1 VHRTLLPTYRLTVLP
16 TLGVALLLALGTAP
30 PLRAQ
35 TANVV
40 VRETDAGPAVAGA
53 IVRLY
58 QGDSV
63 IAQGLTGESGRA
75 TLRAGGAGRFTIR
88 VSRIGYAVSPPTPIE
103 LAIGETRSV
112 ELAFMSERI
121 HLPEL
126 VVQGRTSCGKSPA
139 ERAMAATL
147 WEQIRQALTATT
159 ISERAGLALRSRK
172 LERTLSLG
180 GAVVEE
186 RLSEPRVTGSRPF
199 VPLPLEVLARE
210 GYVLT
215 DGDSVVFRAPDADVL
230 LSESFVGS
238 HCFGVTAPPAD
249 STRVGLTFE
258 PTRERQVADIRGVLW
273 VDRRTLELRRLEFRY
288 VARGSEVQVT
298 ASRGHL
304 EFDRLPNGEWYIRS
318 WMVRMP
324 QIERTQTGTTYR
336 DAVAGYREHGGS
348 AEPLRGAGIVAPA
361 YLTGRVWDSLAGQG
375 LPGVVV
381 TVAGNADSVM
391 TDSLGNFE
399 MALPVVGIR
408 QVTFRHPLLAL
419 EPARAARTVELI
431 PAAMVNVQIGTL
443 GVDGLVRTICAAGR
457 GKAGLVGIVLAR
469 DAPLA
474 GLTVTA
480 AWVASPGSV
489 AAVNRTETTT
499 TAESGVWAFCDLPPG
514 AAVRLQ
520 VGEGSSASEVP
531 SVSIDAEGFRWL
543 PLSIL
548 RTGRAVI
555 ATEAGQRLPELKA
568 RASRAVAADRR
579 FLEDARDRVAR
590 SGAPASALIT
600 RADLEKSNSNRIL
613 PLLMTRGLKTR
624 VNLRTGKESL
634 TCARKNERPAI
645 YLNGMLVEGSD
656 TPGARRMRVGVLGE
670 VFDLENLSPD
680 NVEAIE
686 VYRSMSERPP
696 EYNRTQSECVVVIWT
711 RRG

>member
-1 VHRTLLPTYRLTVLP
+1 VE
-16 TLGVALLLALGTAP
+16 
-30 PLRAQ
+30 LRAQ

-63 IAQGLTGESGRA
+63 IAQGLTSESGRA

-172 LERTLSLG
+172 LERTLSAR
-180 GAVVEE
+180 GAVVDE

-215 DGDSVVFRAPDADVL
+215 NGDSVVFRAPDADVL
-230 LSESFVGS
+230 LSESFVES
-238 HCFGVTAPPAD
+238 HCFGVTAPPAAD
-249 STRVGLTFE
+249 STKVGLTFE

-288 VARGSEVQVT
+288 VARGSEVQVS
-298 ASRGHL
+298 ASLGYL
-304 EFDRLPNGEWYIRS
+304 EFARLPNGEWYIRS
-318 WMVRMP
+318 WVVRMP
-324 QIERTQTGTTYR
+324 QIERTLTGATYR

-348 AEPLRGAGIVAPA
+348 AEPLQGSGIVSPA

-419 EPARAARTVELI
+419 DPARAVRTVELI
-431 PAAMVNVQIGTL
+431 PAAMVNVRIATL
-443 GVDGLVRTICAAGR
+443 GVDGLVGTICAAGR

-469 DAPLA
+469 DAPLG

-480 AWVASPGSV
+480 AWVASPGSAV
-489 AAVNRTETTT
+489 AVNRTETTT

-520 VGEGSSASEVP
+520 LGEGSRASEVP
-531 SVSIDAEGFRWL
+531 SVSIGDDGFRWL

-548 RTGRAVI
+548 RTGRAII
-555 ATEAGQRLPELKA
+555 ATEAGQRLPELKTSG
-568 RASRAVAADRR
+568 SRAVAADRR
-579 FLEDARDRVAR
+579 FLEDARARVAR

-600 RADLEKSNSNRIL
+600 RADLEQSNSNRIL

-624 VNLRTGKESL
+624 VNLRTGKESIV
-634 TCARKNERPAI
+634 CARKNERPAI

-670 VFDLENLSPD
+670 MFDLENLSPD

-696 EYNRTQSECVVVIWT
+696 EYNRTQSECIVVIWT